1 MRTEPVVPVANP
13 ALLVAARAARIS
25 ATRGLSLLSILA
37 WYVREGR
44 QLKQAPTMQVCI
56 EEFLW
61 SKKNAHRRPATM
73 DEYRSILTRFAE
85 RFGDCQPS
93 DVTTQGILEFLQPWT
108 HPVSRAKWFQVLSTL
123 FEWMRL
129 KKYACD
135 NPIATLAKPPR
146 PAGRGSWLTP
156 AEARE
161 LLRRARTTD
170 QLGYWILSLFAGMR
184 PVEIKRLQEYALPW
198 SLVRL
203 SDNVIEIPAEH
214 SKTARRVIQIAP
226 VLRHW
231 LLVLQK
237 QGGAFYPSSRTAP
250 KIGRLRRAVLR
261 KFRGQRGLA
270 GAFNLGRRS
279 YISYRLALPQASY
292 AEIAAYAGNSER
304 MIRKYYRRAA
314 TQADALAYFRL
325 TPDRVP
331 PYHA

>member
-1 MRTEPVVPVANP
+1 MVSVADP
-13 ALLVAARAARIS
+13 GLLVAARAARVA
-25 ATRGLSLLSILA
+25 ATHGLPLLSILA

-44 QLKQAPTMQVCI
+44 QLKQAPTLQVCT

-73 DEYRSILTRFAE
+73 DEYRSILSRFNE

-93 DVTTQGILEFLQPWT
+93 DVTTDGILDFLRPWT
-108 HPVSRAKWFQVLSTL
+108 HPVTRAKWFRVLSTL
-123 FEWMRL
+123 FDWMRL

-135 NPIATLAKPPR
+135 NPIATLAKPLGS
-146 PAGRGSWLTP
+146 AGSGSWLTP

-184 PVEIKRLQEYALPW
+184 PVEIKRLQDYALPW

-203 SDNVIEIPAEH
+203 SDNVIEIPTGH
-214 SKTARRVIQIAP
+214 SKTARRVIKIAP
-226 VLRHW
+226 VLRLW
-231 LLVLQK
+231 LRVLQQ
-237 QGGAFYPSSRTAP
+237 QGGAFYPSHRTAR
-250 KIGRLRRAVLR
+250 KIGCLRRAVLR

-279 YISYRLALPQASY
+279 YISYRLALPRASY
-292 AEIAAYAGNSER
+292 AEIAIYAGNSER
-304 MIRKYYRRAA
+304 MIRKYYRRVV
-314 TQADALAYFRL
+314 TRADAQAYFRL

-331 PYHA
+331 QSHA